1 MSFSVYLAKSRGT
14 CAGVNRAIAT
24 VELALEKYGAHKV
37 YVLHEVVHNK
47 HVVEDL
53 KLKGAIFVEDLDAV
67 PNGSVII
74 FSAHGVGQD
83 TFFKAEQKQLQ
94 IIDATCPVV
103 TGIHIKMNRA
113 SKEQK
118 DAVVIG
124 HKGHQEVLGT
134 VGQYLGDPKK
144 VHVIITK
151 EDVVSLAIDGNNSFF
166 ATQTTLSVDETA
178 QVIKE
183 LRAKYPNIQGPKED
197 DTCRATQVRQDAIKQ
212 LAKISD
218 VVLIAGSKNS
228 SNSNRLKEVADA
240 NGAKAYL
247 VDDSGDIDLKWLSD
261 VSKVGVSAG
270 ASAPEYIVKEIIE
283 FLQKNG
289 ATVIVEVGSDLKE
302 KSFPLPK
309 EVRP

>member
-103 TGIHIKMNRA
+103 TGIHI
-113 SKEQK
+113 
-118 DAVVIG
+118 
-124 HKGHQEVLGT
+124 
-134 VGQYLGDPKK
+134 
-144 VHVIITK
+144 
-151 EDVVSLAIDGNNSFF
+151 
-166 ATQTTLSVDETA
+166 
-178 QVIKE
+178 
-183 LRAKYPNIQGPKED
+183 
-197 DTCRATQVRQDAIKQ
+197 
-212 LAKISD
+212 
-218 VVLIAGSKNS
+218 
-228 SNSNRLKEVADA
+228 
-240 NGAKAYL
+240 
-247 VDDSGDIDLKWLSD
+247 
-261 VSKVGVSAG
+261 
-270 ASAPEYIVKEIIE
+270 
-283 FLQKNG
+283 
-289 ATVIVEVGSDLKE
+289 
-302 KSFPLPK
+302 
-309 EVRP
+309 

>member
-1 MSFSVYLAKSRGT
+1 M
-14 CAGVNRAIAT
+14 
-24 VELALEKYGAHKV
+24 
-37 YVLHEVVHNK
+37 
-47 HVVEDL
+47 
-53 KLKGAIFVEDLDAV
+53 DAV

-144 VHVIITK
+144 FHVIITK
-151 EDVVSLAIDGNNSFF
+151 EDVDALAIDGNNSFF

-218 VVLIAGSKNS
+218 VVLIEGSKNS

-289 ATVIVEVGSDLKE
+289 ATDIVEVGSDLKE